1 MLFERLIFQYDFT
14 DINLVTAMPLLSA
27 VLVLTLA
34 ILVLL
39 QNWRSNMNILFS
51 IFSFCISLWLFGT
64 FMLFISPTDELA
76 IFWDRFIYLG
86 VIMLPMLLYQFGA
99 AFAEIKIHRWILFVG
114 YTLTVFFLIIS
125 QTDYFVSGLFKYQW
139 GQHTLAQFWH
149 HAFLVFFFYFNIRG
163 IVFIYQRY
171 KHVSDVAEKQ
181 RAKYAFIA
189 FVVLYTLGPLGF
201 LPAYKIAVYPIAYLG
216 GVPFVLILTYTI
228 TRYRLFNLKAV
239 AAEIFSFL
247 FALFF
252 LIQIFTA
259 PTQEQAFIYTS
270 LFVLVILFGGLL
282 IQSALIE
289 VRQRERLEQLTSQL
303 ADLNTNLQ
311 KKVDEQTQE
320 VKKAYAI
327 EKKARLEQEELDKA
341 KDQFILTTQHH
352 LRTPLTIIKG
362 FLETALNSKEAKA
375 MSAEM
380 QSYLQKSSLAT
391 DRMAHLINDFLNMSQ
406 LEVGKSV
413 FNFKSTLFKKIIEEI
428 LDELKPEIEK
438 RGLYFKLDFSSEAD
452 GVTLNLDRE
461 FIKAALYNLIDNAV
475 KYTPS
480 GGVAV
485 TTTVIVHPIEK
496 IKMLH
501 MEIQDTGIGLTPE
514 EIEKLFRSYFQRGE
528 EAEKIYTTGR
538 GMGLVLS
545 RNIIKAHK
553 GNITVKSEGRGKGSM
568 FIVELPFGL

>member
-1 MLFERLIFQYDFT
+1 MILTTITAGLLGLFLLI
-14 DINLVTAMPLLSA
+14 TAWRDRVARSFSA
-27 VLVLTLA
+27 VSLAVALWSSFFVLWQLA
-34 ILVLL
+34 AQEENFDIAL
-39 QNWRSNMNILFS
+39 
-51 IFSFCISLWLFGT
+51 
-64 FMLFISPTDELA
+64 LFIQIA
-76 IFWDRFIYLG
+76 
-86 VIMLPMLLYQFGA
+86 VI
-99 AFAEIKIHRWILFVG
+99 W
-114 YTLTVFFLIIS
+114 
-125 QTDYFVSGLFKYQW
+125 
-139 GQHTLAQFWH
+139 
-149 HAFLVFFFYFNIRG
+149 
-163 IVFIYQRY
+163 IVFI
-171 KHVSDVAEKQ
+171 SATFLDFSTNFAETIS
-181 RAKYAFIA
+181 RASYRLYRSISYFIA
-189 FVVLYTLGPLGF
+189 TVLVGLLLSDIFSGTNWIVGSAGPKFWFNFWPDPGVLFEPFLVYFGGCFIFGFILLLRLRAQTTSVVRAQINYLVFSIAMAVTGGSTLYIIWYNFPFPPLGGI
-201 LPAYKIAVYPIAYLG
+201 LVPIYVIASFYA
-216 GVPFVLILTYTI
+216 I
-228 TRYRLFNLKAV
+228 TKHHLFNLKV
-239 AAEIFSFL
+239 ITAELLTFSVWAFM
-247 FALFF
+247 FARVL
-252 LIQIFTA
+252 LAA
-259 PTQEQAFIYTS
+259 PTERLSNIITLIVVMILGLFIIRS
-270 LFVLVILFGGLL
+270 VLN
-282 IQSALIE
+282 E
-289 VRQRERLEQLTSQL
+289 VRQREKLEELSGELNIANVSLQ
-303 ADLNTNLQ
+303 DLNTNLQ